1 MIVRKIL
8 LIVLFSTLS
17 ISGLCAEDYIS
28 LLDKGN
34 DAFDAGD
41 YKKALDYYHE
51 AEIVK
56 PETPEIEYNLAN
68 TLLQTGKYEEAVEK
82 YGKALNSDNI
92 DLQGNAYYN
101 LGCADFVKGDYQA
114 AIDDF
119 SEALKINPEDV
130 DAKYNLEAARKL
142 LKEQLEQEKK
152 EQQEGGDQQEQQ
164 QEKQEEQ
171 EKQDEEGKEK
181 QDSQKQEPNDGDDEQ
196 QQQKQ
201 EQQEQLQN
209 PEDMS
214 EEDAL
219 RILQALEDEQNKNQ
233 SKKKIKVKGNYRG
246 RDW

>member
-1 MIVRKIL
+1 MIMRRISLIL
-8 LIVLFSTLS
+8 LFSILS
-17 ISGLCAEDYIS
+17 ISGINAEDYIS

-56 PETPEIEYNLAN
+56 PETAEIEYNLAN

-101 LGCADFVKGDYQA
+101 MGCADFVKGDYQA
-114 AIDDF
+114 AIGDF
-119 SEALKINPEDV
+119 TEALKINPEDV

-152 EQQEGGDQQEQQ
+152 EQQEGGDQEEKQKQEQEDQ
-164 QEKQEEQ
+164 K
-171 EKQDEEGKEK
+171 KQDEEGQEK
-181 QDSQKQEPNDGDDEQ
+181 QDSPKDEPNDEEK
-196 QQQKQ
+196 KQ
-201 EQQEQLQN
+201 EQKQQGQ
-209 PEDMS
+209 PPDSGDMS

-233 SKKKIKVKGNYRG
+233 PKKKIKVKGNYRG